1 MLTSFTVEIAL
12 KTNISTSALSAI
24 LKETVDDMMRR
35 RGAIIV
41 LEEQVQI
48 ADLVQHD
55 RVVDNASPIN
65 LIQLLYRVLL
75 LQVEAEDG
83 IEFLGVT
90 SQTTNQ
96 QNLSG

>member
-1 MLTSFTVEIAL
+1 
-12 KTNISTSALSAI
+12 
-24 LKETVDDMMRR
+24 MRR

-55 RVVDNASPIN
+55 RVVDNAGPIN

-75 LQVEAEDG
+75 L
-83 IEFLGVT
+83 
-90 SQTTNQ
+90 
-96 QNLSG
+96 